1 MATAT
6 LNSTPKLLRK
16 SNENGSQEQNPLEI
30 VPATDADYFEVV
42 AQATN
47 DAFRDWDVATGALVW
62 PRGLATLLGFAPFV
76 TVDLRAA
83 D

>member
-16 SNENGSQEQNPLEI
+16 SNENGSQEQNPAPLEI

-42 AQATN
+42 ARATN
-47 DAFRDWDVATGALVW
+47 DAVRDWDVTTGVLVW
-62 PRGLATLLGFAPFV
+62 QRGLASLLGLAPS
-76 TVDLRAA
+76 D